1 MEALSVMDLE
11 EIVEDEEVVSEIDA
25 IPTGPLEGSWETP
38 MGLSLIHISEPTR
51 PY

>member
-25 IPTGPLEGSWETP
+25 IPTGPLAGSWETP
-38 MGLSLIHISEPTR
+38 MGGGYSGSHLLLKG
-51 PY
+51 